1 MSEDKIF
8 KCSECDYKCKKKDH
22 LKLHLWCVHNIGEG
36 EIFKCSVCNYESK
49 INGNL
54 KRHLWCV
61 HNIGEGK
68 IFKCNHCNFEG
79 KTNENLKRHLWEV
92 HNIGKGK
99 IFKCSEC
106 NYECKSNG
114 NLKRHLWEV
123 HNIGKNKIF
132 KCSECNYE
140 CKSNSVLKKHL
151 WQVHNIGEGKI
162 FKCSECNYEC
172 KLNNCLKTHLWLV
185 HNIGEGEIFKC
196 SECDYECKSK
206 RNLKIHLW
214 CVHNM
219 GEGKIFKCS
228 ECECDYECKTNSH
241 MKRHLSNVHDIG
253 NLECP
258 ICLKMVFNLL
268 PEYINPK
275 ITTRTEI
282 IKTSCRNCYKK
293 ITGYSSRIEKQMVE
307 YLKKNNNIQ
316 PYIMSKDKIIKG
328 SDCNTKR
335 RPDLIIGSN
344 NELIIIVD
352 CDEKQH
358 IGYNPSCEMGRMD
371 EILDELKNTRTI
383 IIRWNPDICKNNGK
397 KLKKNREERL
407 IELEN
412 LIIQLINKKDW
423 DNQYTMIYYMYYNQ
437 DNENITNRH
446 SYELLY

>member
-1 MSEDKIF
+1 MSKIEDKKF
-8 KCSECDYKCKKKDH
+8 KCSLCDYKCKKKEH
-22 LKLHLWCVHNIGEG
+22 LKLHLWNIHNIGDG

-68 IFKCNHCNFEG
+68 IFKCNYCDFEG
-79 KTNENLKRHLWEV
+79 KTNENLKKHLWQVHNIGEGTIFKCLQENCDYECKSNGNLKRHLWEV

-106 NYECKSNG
+106 NYECK
-114 NLKRHLWEV
+114 
-123 HNIGKNKIF
+123 
-132 KCSECNYE
+132 
-140 CKSNSVLKKHL
+140 
-151 WQVHNIGEGKI
+151 
-162 FKCSECNYEC
+162 
-172 KLNNCLKTHLWLV
+172 
-185 HNIGEGEIFKC
+185 
-196 SECDYECKSK
+196 
-206 RNLKIHLW
+206 
-214 CVHNM
+214 
-219 GEGKIFKCS
+219 
-228 ECECDYECKTNSH
+228 TNSH

-253 NLECP
+253 DLECP

-275 ITTRTEI
+275 ITTRTET

-293 ITGYSSRIEKQMVE
+293 ITGYSSRIEKQMIE
-307 YLKKNNNIQ
+307 YLEKNKNIQ

-352 CDEKQH
+352 CDENQH
-358 IGYNPSCEMGRMD
+358 LGYNPSCEMGRMD

-383 IIRWNPDICKNNGK
+383 IIRWNPDICKNNGR

>member
-1 MSEDKIF
+1 MSKIEGKIF
-8 KCSECDYKCKKKDH
+8 NCSKCDYKCKYNSHMKQ
-22 LKLHLWCVHNIGEG
+22 HLWQVH
-36 EIFKCSVCNYESK
+36 Y
-49 INGNL
+49 
-54 KRHLWCV
+54 
-61 HNIGEGK
+61 IGEGK
-68 IFKCNHCNFEG
+68 IFKCNECDYECKSNSS
-79 KTNENLKRHLWEV
+79 LKRHLWHV
-92 HNIGKGK
+92 HNIGEIFKCSECDYECKTNGHMKRHLWHVHNIEGEMFKCSKCDYECKINSHMKRHLWQVHDIGEGKIFKCNECDFECKTNSDLKKHLWQVHNMGEGK

-106 NYECKSNG
+106 NYECKSNSD
-114 NLKRHLWEV
+114 LKKHLWGV
-123 HNIGKNKIF
+123 HNMGEGKIF

-140 CKSNSVLKKHL
+140 CKSNSHMKRHL
-151 WQVHNIGEGKI
+151 WQVHDIGEGKI
-162 FKCSECNYEC
+162 FKCN
-172 KLNNCLKTHLWLV
+172 
-185 HNIGEGEIFKC
+185 
-196 SECDYECKSK
+196 ECD
-206 RNLKIHLW
+206 
-214 CVHNM
+214 
-219 GEGKIFKCS
+219 F
-228 ECECDYECKTNSH
+228 ECKTNSNL
-241 MKRHLSNVHDIG
+241 KQHLSNIHDIG
-253 NLECP
+253 DLECP

-307 YLKKNNNIQ
+307 YLKKNNDIQ

-358 IGYNPSCEMGRMD
+358 IGYNPSCEIGRMD
-371 EILDELKNTRTI
+371 EILDELKSTRTI
-383 IIRWNPDICKNNGK
+383 IIRWNPDSCKNNDI
-397 KLKKNREERL
+397 KLKKNHKERL

-423 DNQYTMIYYMYYNQ
+423 ENQYTMVYYMYYNQ